1 MGKGA
6 PIRQG
11 EIIREGRLIK
21 TEQRKGG
28 VY

>member
-6 PIRQG
+6 TIRQG
-11 EIIREGRLIK
+11 TIIREGRLIQ